1 MVKSSLI
8 FILLVVSI
16 ELSAQSVSTIKN
28 NSTNTSVLNS
38 DLPQLQT
45 RYLEKIYF
53 TSVTATNELING
65 REYLPYYWRSGTN
78 PLLFVNRNRT
88 STLFF
93 RDMEIRNLSLQY
105 DTYLDV
111 VVYTD
116 NTRTVNGQLARI
128 ALNRDNIKGFNL
140 YFDYDS
146 LKFRLF
152 RFSAKYSDKMKDGFY
167 EVAYDGRSQFLIK
180 HRSSLYNKEG
190 LDKYDYAPENYIFS
204 GDSWVKISSKKS
216 LMKVFGSKEKEMSAA
231 IRNSKIKVQKAS
243 KGQLV
248 ELLKYFDNSDKPVN

>member
-128 ALNRDNIKGFNL
+128 ALNRDNIK
-140 YFDYDS
+140 
-146 LKFRLF
+146 
-152 RFSAKYSDKMKDGFY
+152 
-167 EVAYDGRSQFLIK
+167 
-180 HRSSLYNKEG
+180 
-190 LDKYDYAPENYIFS
+190 
-204 GDSWVKISSKKS
+204 
-216 LMKVFGSKEKEMSAA
+216 
-231 IRNSKIKVQKAS
+231 
-243 KGQLV
+243 
-248 ELLKYFDNSDKPVN
+248 